1 MPSGALTLTECA
13 FTLTDWPRWVHCL
26 TSPHSPTGRQ
36 VTRASVLS
44 GRPSNTDHVLDR
56 PRTTDHSSHGVRED
70 PSQEKREIQR
80 ARQAMDRCVAEEH
93 TTDEED
99 WES

>member
-1 MPSGALTLTECA
+1 VKTQ
-13 FTLTDWPRWVHCL
+13 R
-26 TSPHSPTGRQ
+26 
-36 VTRASVLS
+36 
-44 GRPSNTDHVLDR
+44 
-56 PRTTDHSSHGVRED
+56 
-70 PSQEKREIQR
+70 QEKREIQR